1 MVTFLKM
8 TTRQSAFIPSKFLKS
23 KLTGQLSNGID
34 SNIWLDQ
41 KFQQMYCLTY
51 NFNKHVVR
59 TIILTTLRY
68 RLTEEEFVVEREIE
82 LSAEKLERSLF
93 FKTISMKETRKWNE
107 DEDQERK
114 DFSIFD
120 SSISD
125 EDQDSAYIKKTLSR
139 VRRDKVL

>member
-1 MVTFLKM
+1 MKEEKNYLQKILN
-8 TTRQSAFIPSKFLKS
+8 TTKFA
-23 KLTGQLSNGID
+23 T
-34 SNIWLDQ
+34 
-41 KFQQMYCLTY
+41 CLTY
-51 NFNKHVVR
+51 NFKKHVVR
-59 TIILTTLRY
+59 PKILTTLRY
-68 RLTEEEFVVEREIE
+68 RLTEEEFGVEREIE

-107 DEDQERK
+107 DEDEERK

-139 VRRDKVL
+139 VQRDKVLLVVKVEDF

>member
-1 MVTFLKM
+1 MVEK
-8 TTRQSAFIPSKFLKS
+8 
-23 KLTGQLSNGID
+23 
-34 SNIWLDQ
+34 
-41 KFQQMYCLTY
+41 
-51 NFNKHVVR
+51 
-59 TIILTTLRY
+59 
-68 RLTEEEFVVEREIE
+68 EIE

-107 DEDQERK
+107 DEDEERK

-139 VRRDKVL
+139 VRRDKVLLLVKVEDF